1 MQRKFTDHDSL
12 RWFAVRTQPSQERR
26 AQAQLQQQQFKTFLP
41 LVEKSVRHARKIR
54 TVKAALFPG
63 YLFIELDL
71 SRDQWRC
78 INSTYGVS
86 GLIMAGEQP
95 MPVPKGVVETF
106 VNLSSKYGLVDF
118 TPDLMIGSSVQ
129 VVSGP
134 LSGMLGRLASCDN
147 KGRVEVLLQIMGQQ
161 VRVRSQANALMPA

>member
-1 MQRKFTDHDSL
+1 MQEKRPDPNGL
-12 RWFAVRTQPSQERR
+12 RWFAVRTQPNREQR
-26 AQAQLQQQQFKTFLP
+26 AQAQLQQQYFTTFLP
-41 LVEKSVRHARKIR
+41 LVEKSVRHARKLR

-71 SRDQWRC
+71 TRDQWRC

-86 GLIMAGEQP
+86 GMIMAGEQP

-106 VNLSSKYGLVDF
+106 IDLSSKHGLIDF
-118 TPDLMIGSSVQ
+118 TADLTIGSSVQ

-147 KGRVEVLLQIMGQQ
+147 KGRVEVLLDIMGQQ
-161 VRVRSQANALMPA
+161 VRVRSQANSLMPA

>member
-1 MQRKFTDHDSL
+1 MRRKHTGDNAP
-12 RWFAVRTQPSQERR
+12 RWFAVRTLPNQERR
-26 AQAQLQQQQFKTFLP
+26 AQAQLQQQLFTTFLP
-41 LVEKSVRHARKIR
+41 LVEKSVRHARKMR

-63 YLFIELDL
+63 YLFVALDL

-86 GLIMAGEQP
+86 GLIMAGAQP

-106 VNLSSKYGLVDF
+106 IALSSHHGLMDL
-118 TPDLMIGSSVQ
+118 TADLMIGSAVQ

-147 KGRVEVLLQIMGQQ
+147 KGRVELLLDIMGQQ
-161 VRVRSQANALMPA
+161 VRVHSQANALMPA